1 MPKGVIK
8 TPTDEKRWEKA
19 KEAIRE
25 SHGDGELP
33 WALVMH
39 VYQNMGKTELTS
51 IPGGALD
58 EKLDRD
64 ALIERALERQG
75 RKTTMPSEVHSV
87 LHDWWNTK
95 GKFLLSPEQTTILS
109 RVKEAKARRRDM
121 RVVKSADDLVK
132 LQKSLS
138 FLKEVIE
145 DLAKAEDEDKP
156 KDNWKP
162 SFEYGKEHLSRMHPY
177 TSKGF
182 SYREAAHMADV
193 DPARLRYDDRSQR
206 WSTGH
211 RTSELSEPMLAI
223 AKQVAQKHM
232 DRHHQERG
240 AKAMENVGSAPTIAE
255 QHHTKQVT
263 QGIASDWDSHLKNL
277 KDSGAFVNLKPH
289 EVAKAIMQH
298 KKDFYAQNKDALAAK
313 HSDVASKLA
322 SFHDQAYSAGKDAR
336 MEAMRTILQGG
347 AGAPVEASTGY
358 SEQPDIEEL
367 SEDAPYT
374 PSYLSDEEEEE
385 DR

>member
-8 TPTDEKRWEKA
+8 TPADEKRWDKA
-19 KEAIRE
+19 KEAVKE
-25 SHGDGELP
+25 SHGEGELP

-39 VYQNMGKTELTS
+39 VYQNMDKAELTA
-51 IPGGALD
+51 IPGGASD

-64 ALIERALERQG
+64 ALIERALEQQG
-75 RKTTMPSEVHSV
+75 RKTTMPNEVHSV
-87 LHDWWNTK
+87 LHDWWQNK
-95 GKFLLSPEQTTILS
+95 GKSLLSPEQHKKLAEF
-109 RVKEAKARRRDM
+109 KEAKQRRSKM
-121 RVVKSADDLVK
+121 GLVK
-132 LQKSLS
+132 TDELASLQKSLF
-138 FLKEVIE
+138 FLKGVLE
-145 DLAKAEDEDKP
+145 DLAKAEEDDKP

-162 SFEYGKEHLSRMHPY
+162 SFEYKPEHYTKMHPY

-182 SYREAAHMADV
+182 SHREAAHMADV

-211 RTSELSEPMLAI
+211 RTSELSEPMLSI

-240 AKAMENVGSAPTIAE
+240 AKAMENVGAAPRIAE
-255 QHHTKQVT
+255 SHHAKQIMNNT
-263 QGIASDWDSHLKNL
+263 PSDWGEHLKNL
-277 KDSGAFVNLKPH
+277 KASGIFDGLSSDEIDDLIDKHHVEFRQANRESL
-289 EVAKAIMQH
+289 A
-298 KKDFYAQNKDALAAK
+298 NKQK
-313 HSDVASKLA
+313 EIASQLS
-322 SFHDQAYSAGKDAR
+322 SFHDQAHAAGKDTR

-347 AGAPVEASTGY
+347 VGAPVEASSGY

-367 SEDAPYT
+367 NEDAPYI
-374 PSYLSDEEEEE
+374 PSYLSDDEEE